1 MTFKFDSLYAMN
13 TPSQSPELKSLLSLS
28 PGDCRRIGKVTGDGS
43 IRQRLLDMG
52 LLPKQNV
59 RLERVALGG
68 APIWVEL
75 NGSHLALRREEAA
88 MILVG
93 DEAC

>member
-1 MTFKFDSLYAMN
+1 MTFKFDLPYVMTDLSK
-13 TPSQSPELKSLLSLS
+13 SPQLKSLLYLS
-28 PGDCRRIGKVTGDGS
+28 PGERRRIGEVKGEGS

-52 LLPKQNV
+52 FLPKQDV

-68 APIWVEL
+68 APVWVEL

-88 MILVG
+88 MILVTN
-93 DEAC
+93 EA

>member
-1 MTFKFDSLYAMN
+1 MSDSVKPV
-13 TPSQSPELKSLLSLS
+13 PSQSLLNLK
-28 PGDCRRIGKVTGDGS
+28 PGDCRRIDAIEGQGS

-52 LLPKQNV
+52 LLPRQNIC
-59 RLERVALGG
+59 LERIALGG
-68 APIWVEL
+68 APIWIEL

-93 DEAC
+93 AEA

>member
-1 MTFKFDSLYAMN
+1 MATTAKHSAH
-13 TPSQSPELKSLLSLS
+13 TSLLSLV
-28 PGDCRRIGKVTGDGS
+28 PGECRRIDEVRGSGS

-52 LLPKQNV
+52 LLPRQCV

-68 APIWVEL
+68 APVWVEL

-93 DEAC
+93 DDQ

>member
-1 MTFKFDSLYAMN
+1 MTFKFDLLYAM
-13 TPSQSPELKSLLSLS
+13 TDSSKSPALQSLLSLS
-28 PGDCRRIGKVTGDGS
+28 PGDCRRIGEVKGEGS

-52 LLPKQNV
+52 LLPRQSV

-68 APIWVEL
+68 APVWVEL

-88 MILVG
+88 MIMVG
-93 DEAC
+93 AES

>member
-1 MTFKFDSLYAMN
+1 MSVSSKCS
-13 TPSQSPELKSLLSLS
+13 SLKSLLTLK
-28 PGDCRRIGKVTGDGS
+28 PGERRQIGEVRGAGS

-52 LLPKQNV
+52 LLPRQSV

-68 APIWVEL
+68 TPVWVEL
-75 NGSHLALRREEAA
+75 NGSHLALRRDEAA

-93 DEAC
+93 DS